1 MSAGPPRCKSVR
13 LVQIRHIGVS
23 AVAIGAVRQYKLPR
37 MSTPPAIHPL
47 LDAIDTP
54 ADLRRLPVTKL
65 AELAQELRQFL
76 IQSVSTRGGHFAAGL
91 GTVELTIAL
100 HYVYNTPYDRLV
112 WDVGHQAYP
121 HKVLTGRRER
131 LHTIKQHRGLAPFP
145 TRAESEYDT
154 FGVGHSSTSISAA
167 LGMAVAAA
175 QRGEDRRAVAIIG
188 DGALTAGM
196 AFEALNHAG
205 SSPTDLLIVLNDND
219 MSISENVGAL
229 SNYLARALSGS
240 MYSHLRESGKKVLR
254 QMPTVWELA
263 RRSEEHIKGMVLPG
277 TLFEEMGFNYI
288 GPIDGHDVKALV
300 TTLRNLKKLHGP
312 QFLHVVTRKGKG
324 YAPAEADPIKWH
336 GPGPFDPASGLIFKE
351 ASAGPTYSQIFG
363 KWLCDMAESDPKIIG
378 ITPAMR
384 EGSGLVEFS
393 KRFPERY
400 YDVAIAEQHAV
411 TFAAGLAAE
420 GLKPVVAIY
429 STFLQRAYDQLI
441 HDVALQNLPVIFALD
456 RAGLVGSD
464 GATHQGSY
472 DLSFLRCIPN
482 MVVMAP
488 ADENECRQ
496 MLYTATTLS
505 SPSAVRYPRGTGC
518 GAAIA
523 ADMTAMPVGR
533 AQLRRDGRSGL
544 AIMVF
549 GTLAESARK
558 IAERLDATLV
568 NMRFVKPLDEDMV
581 AAIAARHRAIVT
593 IEENAVMGGAGSAV
607 NEVLAAS
614 GIALP
619 MLNLGIPDRFI
630 EHGSRDSCL
639 AAAGLD
645 LAGLTAS
652 VEHWWAP
659 QAQERQAQER
669 IRSVGMAAGT

>member
-1 MSAGPPRCKSVR
+1 MTA
-13 LVQIRHIGVS
+13 
-23 AVAIGAVRQYKLPR
+23 
-37 MSTPPAIHPL
+37 PAAKYPL
-47 LDAIDTP
+47 LDSVKLP
-54 ADLRRLPVTKL
+54 EDLRRLPLAQLPLL
-65 AELAQELRQFL
+65 AEELRQFL

-91 GTVELTIAL
+91 GTVELTVAL
-100 HYVYNTPYDRLV
+100 HYIFNTPYDRLV

-121 HKVLTGRRER
+121 HKVLTGRREQ
-131 LHTIKQHRGLAPFP
+131 LHTIKQAGGLAPFP
-145 TRAESEYDT
+145 ARSESEYDT

-175 QRGEDRRAVAIIG
+175 KRGEDRRAVAIIG

-205 SSPTDLLIVLNDND
+205 SVPADLLIILNDND

-240 MYSHLRESGKKVLR
+240 VYAHLREGGKKVLR

-263 RRSEEHIKGMVLPG
+263 RRSEEHLKGMVLPG

-288 GPIDGHDVKALV
+288 GPIDGHDIKALV
-300 TTLRNLKKLHGP
+300 TTLRNVKKLRGP

-336 GPGPFDPASGLIFKE
+336 GPGPFDPASGRIYKE
-351 ASAGPTYSQIFG
+351 ASSGPSYSQIFG
-363 KWLCDMAESDPKIIG
+363 QWLCDMAARDPKIIG

-384 EGSGLVEFS
+384 EGSGLVEYS
-393 KRFPERY
+393 KRFPDRY
-400 YDVAIAEQHAV
+400 FDVAIAEQHAV
-411 TFAAGLAAE
+411 TFAAGLATE
-420 GLKPVVAIY
+420 GFKPVVAIY

-441 HDVALQNLPVIFALD
+441 HDVALQNLPVVFALD
-456 RAGLVGSD
+456 RAGMVGSD

-505 SPSAVRYPRGTGC
+505 APSAVRYPRGTGP
-518 GAAIA
+518 GVPVSAEMAAL
-523 ADMTAMPVGR
+523 PVGR
-533 AQLRRDGRSGL
+533 AQMRREGRSGL
-544 AIMVF
+544 AILAF
-549 GTLAESARK
+549 GALVEPARK

-568 NMRFVKPLDEDMV
+568 NMRFVKPLDEEV
-581 AAIAARHRAIVT
+581 IIEIAARHRAIVT
-593 IEENAVMGGAGSAV
+593 IEENAIMGGAGSGV
-607 NEVLAAS
+607 GEVLAAN
-614 GIALP
+614 GALLP
-619 MLNLGIPDRFI
+619 TLHIGIPDRFV
-630 EHGSRDSCL
+630 EHGTRETCL
-639 AAAGLD
+639 AEAGLD
-645 LAGLTAS
+645 LAGLSSS
-652 VEHWWAP
+652 VETWWALQTP
-659 QAQERQAQER
+659 ER
-669 IRSVGMAAGT
+669 IRTVRSV